1 MTYILNNEEAQELSG
16 RDKLLIGVASTTN
29 YYGDM
34 FCLVKVKY
42 TQGIRKSGGTDS
54 SGMILWE
61 ILIFHLS

>member
-34 FCLVKVKY
+34 FCLMKVKY
-42 TQGIRKSGGTDS
+42 TQGTGKVVAQ
-54 SGMILWE
+54 ILMA
-61 ILIFHLS
+61 